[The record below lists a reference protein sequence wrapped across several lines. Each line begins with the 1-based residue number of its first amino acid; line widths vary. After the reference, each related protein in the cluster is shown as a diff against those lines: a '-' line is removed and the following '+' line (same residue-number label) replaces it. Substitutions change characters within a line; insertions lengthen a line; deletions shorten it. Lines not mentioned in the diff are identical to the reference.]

1 MKSMIKSYLHQRIYI
16 LLERQKKQES
26 TEVVEE
32 VSQGIYALE
41 FIRAVLILQLPSKAS
56 EMEVSTEIV
65 YDSEN

>member
-1 MKSMIKSYLHQRIYI
+1 MTSMIKSYLHQRIYI